1 MIKPYDFKSFGAR
14 VKELRSALKVSL
26 DTVSRAT
33 SVSVDTLRR
42 IERGTYEPKLSSLSS
57 LSTYYKTNI
66 FSLLSRYQ
74 LDSDTLY
81 LHRLIEH
88 ALVSDSLEKLERCK
102 IEVLKVKSQK
112 TDLIY
117 GQMLTLL
124 DTLIAHQIDA
134 GNVCNADIYLSTL
147 IICIQQTVPKFKLSH
162 FNTYPYTFFELR
174 ILLFVATLLSNLKR
188 YTEAI
193 AISNYLLETYDTSI
207 YADYDQICLHIKTIA
222 LLSYLYF
229 LADQPKETLVAANKG
244 IAVCTDRHSSYHL
257 HMLYSR
263 KAVAMK
269 KLNHPDYEIYFTHA
283 FSLIKMQNNPE
294 LAKKWRVITKERY
307 NVDLV

>member
-1 MIKPYDFKSFGAR
+1 MIKPYDSKSFGAN
-14 VKELRSALKVSL
+14 VKALRSSLKVSL
-26 DTVSRAT
+26 ETVSRAT
-33 SVSVDTLRR
+33 TLSVDTLRR
-42 IERGTYEPKLSSLSS
+42 IERGTYEPKLVSLSL
-57 LSTYYKTNI
+57 LSSYYKVDI
-66 FSLLSRYQ
+66 FSLLSKYQ
-74 LDSDTLY
+74 SDSDTLY

-88 ALVSDSLEKLERCK
+88 ALVSDSLEKLEQCK
-102 IEVLKVKSQK
+102 IEVLVANEQKS
-112 TDLIY
+112 DIVY

-124 DTLIAHQIDA
+124 DTLIAHQNDN
-134 GNVCNADIYLSTL
+134 GCVNNADVYLLKL
-147 IICIQQTVPKFKLSH
+147 IACLQQTVPKFKLSH

-193 AISNYLLETYDTSI
+193 AITNYLLETYDTSI
-207 YADYDQICLHIKTIA
+207 YADYDQISLYIKTIA

-229 LADQPKETLVAANKG
+229 LADKPQETLDATNKG
-244 IAVCTDRHSSYHL
+244 IAVCTERHSFYHL

-263 KAVAMK
+263 KAVAMI
-269 KLNHPDYEIYFTHA
+269 KLDQPDYEIYFNHA

-294 LAKKWRVITKERY
+294 LVEKWRVITKERY